1 MADQP
6 TEARLALYRKLSTEH
21 LQTLLRSDLD
31 GPPLDEATVDSILT
45 VLAER
50 RRTPADTSAAWQDFS
65 AYYSTPDSPGAPVRR
80 TRAHLQKAYTRLR
93 IPIRVVSAAAAM
105 FILIFALFPR
115 VETGASDA
123 PNAYVTWTDEYLK
136 ISALPHAGWSL
147 PQGGEYHTDNAGLQ
161 QLHDAL
167 AAYGVTGVVPSWV
180 PEGAVLAEYDFG
192 DEFAGTTSFYAFF
205 SLPDGTGFR
214 MDFMIFAF
222 RNGGALDR
230 KGRAAR
236 QLLHAGGRRVLPIH
250 EQRFHGHLLAERPC
264 FRSGQRQG
272 PGRSDPF
279 HCLFHTL
286 NGGIEVF
293 MRRVLSLVL
302 ILSLLAAALCLPAA
316 ARSSD
321 YINRSDVKIAKSG
334 TNSIAIKTTT
344 GADSTMTSIG
354 VTTIVIEQSANG
366 TSWTPIRTY
375 SSRYT
380 AAMLGHNVISHSYT
394 QTYTGPVNYSYRALV
409 TFYAADKNGSDSF
422 SLYSAVVRL

>member
-105 FILIFALFPR
+105 FILIFAL
-115 VETGASDA
+115 
-123 PNAYVTWTDEYLK
+123 
-136 ISALPHAGWSL
+136 PHAGWSL

-205 SLPDGTGFR
+205 SLPDGTGFS
-214 MDFMIFAF
+214 MDFTIFAEPSAME
-222 RNGGALDR
+222 GSWIVKD
-230 KGRAAR
+230 
-236 QLLHAGGRRVLPIH
+236 
-250 EQRFHGHLLAERPC
+250 ERPVSYFTLGDVGYYQYTNNASTGIC
-264 FRSGQRQG
+264 W
-272 PGRSDPF
+272 
-279 HCLFHTL
+279 L
-286 NGGIEVF
+286 NGRVSGLVCGKVPAEV
-293 MRRVLSLVL
+293 
-302 ILSLLAAALCLPAA
+302 I
-316 ARSSD
+316 RSIV
-321 YINRSDVKIAKSG
+321 Y
-334 TNSIAIKTTT
+334 SI
-344 GADSTMTSIG
+344 
-354 VTTIVIEQSANG
+354 
-366 TSWTPIRTY
+366 
-375 SSRYT
+375 
-380 AAMLGHNVISHSYT
+380 H
-394 QTYTGPVNYSYRALV
+394 
-409 TFYAADKNGSDSF
+409 
-422 SLYSAVVRL
+422 

>member
-6 TEARLALYRKLSTEH
+6 TEAQLALYRKLSTEH

-65 AYYSTPDSPGAPVRR
+65 AYYSTSDSPGAPVRR

-123 PNAYVTWTDEYLK
+123 PNAYITWTDEYLK
-136 ISALPHAGWSL
+136 IDALPHAGWSL

-192 DEFAGTTSFYAFF
+192 DEFAGTTSFYACF
-205 SLPDGTGFR
+205 SLPDGTGFS
-214 MDFMIFAF
+214 MDFTIFAEPSAME
-222 RNGGALDR
+222 GSWIVKD
-230 KGRAAR
+230 
-236 QLLHAGGRRVLPIH
+236 
-250 EQRFHGHLLAERPC
+250 ERPVSYFTLGDVGYYQYTNNASTGIC
-264 FRSGQRQG
+264 W
-272 PGRSDPF
+272 
-279 HCLFHTL
+279 L
-286 NGGIEVF
+286 NGRVSGLVSGKVPAEV
-293 MRRVLSLVL
+293 
-302 ILSLLAAALCLPAA
+302 I
-316 ARSSD
+316 RSIV
-321 YINRSDVKIAKSG
+321 Y
-334 TNSIAIKTTT
+334 SI
-344 GADSTMTSIG
+344 
-354 VTTIVIEQSANG
+354 
-366 TSWTPIRTY
+366 
-375 SSRYT
+375 
-380 AAMLGHNVISHSYT
+380 H
-394 QTYTGPVNYSYRALV
+394 
-409 TFYAADKNGSDSF
+409 
-422 SLYSAVVRL
+422 

>member
-123 PNAYVTWTDEYLK
+123 PNAYITWTDEYLK
-136 ISALPHAGWSL
+136 IDALPHAGWNL

-205 SLPDGTGFR
+205 SLPDGTGFS
-214 MDFMIFAF
+214 MDFTIFAEPSAMEGSWIVKDERPVSYF
-222 RNGGALDR
+222 TLGDVEIQLFLLYHRNSDSA
-230 KGRAAR
+230 
-236 QLLHAGGRRVLPIH
+236 
-250 EQRFHGHLLAERPC
+250 GHLLAERPC

-272 PGRSDPF
+272 PGGSDPF

-286 NGGIEVF
+286 NGGIYE
-293 MRRVLSLVL
+293 
-302 ILSLLAAALCLPAA
+302 
-316 ARSSD
+316 ARSFPCTDPVPAGSRAVPAD
-321 YINRSDVKIAKSG
+321 RRS
-334 TNSIAIKTTT
+334 
-344 GADSTMTSIG
+344 
-354 VTTIVIEQSANG
+354 QQRLH
-366 TSWTPIRTY
+366 PP
-375 SSRYT
+375 
-380 AAMLGHNVISHSYT
+380 LGCEDRQERHELDRDQDHD
-394 QTYTGPVNYSYRALV
+394 RC
-409 TFYAADKNGSDSF
+409 
-422 SLYSAVVRL
+422 R

>member
-115 VETGASDA
+115 V
-123 PNAYVTWTDEYLK
+123 
-136 ISALPHAGWSL
+136 
-147 PQGGEYHTDNAGLQ
+147 DNAGLQ

-205 SLPDGTGFR
+205 SLPDGTGFS
-214 MDFMIFAF
+214 MDFTIFAEPSAME
-222 RNGGALDR
+222 GSWIVKD
-230 KGRAAR
+230 
-236 QLLHAGGRRVLPIH
+236 
-250 EQRFHGHLLAERPC
+250 ERPVSYFTLGDVGYYQYTNNASTGIC
-264 FRSGQRQG
+264 W
-272 PGRSDPF
+272 
-279 HCLFHTL
+279 L
-286 NGGIEVF
+286 NGCVSGLVCGKVPAEV
-293 MRRVLSLVL
+293 
-302 ILSLLAAALCLPAA
+302 I
-316 ARSSD
+316 RSIV
-321 YINRSDVKIAKSG
+321 Y
-334 TNSIAIKTTT
+334 SI
-344 GADSTMTSIG
+344 
-354 VTTIVIEQSANG
+354 
-366 TSWTPIRTY
+366 
-375 SSRYT
+375 
-380 AAMLGHNVISHSYT
+380 H
-394 QTYTGPVNYSYRALV
+394 
-409 TFYAADKNGSDSF
+409 
-422 SLYSAVVRL
+422 

>member
-123 PNAYVTWTDEYLK
+123 PNAYITWTDEYLK
-136 ISALPHAGWSL
+136 IDALPHAGWNL

-205 SLPDGTGFR
+205 SLPDGTGFS
-214 MDFMIFAF
+214 MDFTIFAEPSAMEGSWIVKDERPVSYF
-222 RNGGALDR
+222 TL
-230 KGRAAR
+230 
-236 QLLHAGGRRVLPIH
+236 GGRRVLPIH
-250 EQRFHGHLLAERPC
+250 EQCFHGHLLAERLC
-264 FRSGQRQG
+264 FRSGLRQG
-272 PGRSDPF
+272 PGGSDPL

-286 NGGIEVF
+286 NGGIHE
-293 MRRVLSLVL
+293 
-302 ILSLLAAALCLPAA
+302 
-316 ARSSD
+316 ARSFSCTD
-321 YINRSDVKIAKSG
+321 PFPAGSRAVPAGRRAQQRLHQPLRCVDRQKRYELDLDQDHDRLRLFHDQHWRHHDRHRAVRKRDELDPGPHLFLALHG
-334 TNSIAIKTTT
+334 RHA
-344 GADSTMTSIG
+344 GPQRDDPYLYADLHRPR
-354 VTTIVIEQSANG
+354 ELFL
-366 TSWTPIRTY
+366 PRT
-375 SSRYT
+375 RHI
-380 AAMLGHNVISHSYT
+380 L
-394 QTYTGPVNYSYRALV
+394 R
-409 TFYAADKNGSDSF
+409 
-422 SLYSAVVRL
+422 RR

>member
-123 PNAYVTWTDEYLK
+123 PNAYITWTDEYLK
-136 ISALPHAGWSL
+136 IDALPHAGWNL

-205 SLPDGTGFR
+205 SLPDGTGFS
-214 MDFMIFAF
+214 MDFTIFAEPSAME
-222 RNGGALDR
+222 GSWIVKD
-230 KGRAAR
+230 
-236 QLLHAGGRRVLPIH
+236 
-250 EQRFHGHLLAERPC
+250 ERPVSYFTLGDVGYYQYTSNASTGIC
-264 FRSGQRQG
+264 W
-272 PGRSDPF
+272 
-279 HCLFHTL
+279 L
-286 NGGIEVF
+286 NGCVSGLVCGKVPAEV
-293 MRRVLSLVL
+293 
-302 ILSLLAAALCLPAA
+302 I
-316 ARSSD
+316 RSIV
-321 YINRSDVKIAKSG
+321 Y
-334 TNSIAIKTTT
+334 SI
-344 GADSTMTSIG
+344 
-354 VTTIVIEQSANG
+354 
-366 TSWTPIRTY
+366 
-375 SSRYT
+375 
-380 AAMLGHNVISHSYT
+380 H
-394 QTYTGPVNYSYRALV
+394 
-409 TFYAADKNGSDSF
+409 
-422 SLYSAVVRL
+422 

>member
-6 TEARLALYRKLSTEH
+6 TEAQLALYRKLSTEH

-65 AYYSTPDSPGAPVRR
+65 AYYFTPDSPGAPVRR

-123 PNAYVTWTDEYLK
+123 PNAYITWTDEYLK
-136 ISALPHAGWSL
+136 IDALPHAGWSL

-192 DEFAGTTSFYAFF
+192 DEFAGTTSFYAYF
-205 SLPDGTGFR
+205 SLPDGTGFS
-214 MDFMIFAF
+214 MDFTIFAEPSAME
-222 RNGGALDR
+222 GSWIVKD
-230 KGRAAR
+230 
-236 QLLHAGGRRVLPIH
+236 
-250 EQRFHGHLLAERPC
+250 ERPVSYFTLGDVGYYQYTNNASTGIC
-264 FRSGQRQG
+264 W
-272 PGRSDPF
+272 
-279 HCLFHTL
+279 L
-286 NGGIEVF
+286 NGRVSGLVSGKVPAEV
-293 MRRVLSLVL
+293 
-302 ILSLLAAALCLPAA
+302 I
-316 ARSSD
+316 RSIV
-321 YINRSDVKIAKSG
+321 Y
-334 TNSIAIKTTT
+334 SI
-344 GADSTMTSIG
+344 
-354 VTTIVIEQSANG
+354 
-366 TSWTPIRTY
+366 
-375 SSRYT
+375 
-380 AAMLGHNVISHSYT
+380 H
-394 QTYTGPVNYSYRALV
+394 
-409 TFYAADKNGSDSF
+409 
-422 SLYSAVVRL
+422 

>member
-123 PNAYVTWTDEYLK
+123 PNAYITWTDEYLK
-136 ISALPHAGWSL
+136 IDALPHAGWNL

-205 SLPDGTGFR
+205 SLPDGTGFS
-214 MDFMIFAF
+214 MDFTIFAEPSAME
-222 RNGGALDR
+222 GSWIVKD
-230 KGRAAR
+230 
-236 QLLHAGGRRVLPIH
+236 
-250 EQRFHGHLLAERPC
+250 ERPVSYFTLGDVGYYQYTNNASTGIC
-264 FRSGQRQG
+264 W
-272 PGRSDPF
+272 
-279 HCLFHTL
+279 L
-286 NGGIEVF
+286 NGCVSGLVCGKVPAEVIRSIVYSIHLTEVS
-293 MRRVLSLVL
+293 MKRVLSLVL

-321 YINRSDVKIAKSG
+321 YISRSDALIAKSG
-334 TNSIAIKTTT
+334 TNSISIKTTT
-344 GADSTMTSIG
+344 GSGSSMTSIG

-366 TSWTPIRTY
+366 TSWTPVRTY

-380 AAMLGHNVISHSYT
+380 AAMLGHNVMTHTYT

>member
-123 PNAYVTWTDEYLK
+123 PNAYITWTDEYLK
-136 ISALPHAGWSL
+136 IDALPHAGWSL

-214 MDFMIFAF
+214 MDFMIFAEPS
-222 RNGGALDR
+222 AM
-230 KGRAAR
+230 
-236 QLLHAGGRRVLPIH
+236 
-250 EQRFHGHLLAERPC
+250 EGHWIVKDERPVSYFTLGDVGYYQYTNNASTGIC
-264 FRSGQRQG
+264 W
-272 PGRSDPF
+272 
-279 HCLFHTL
+279 L
-286 NGGIEVF
+286 NGRVSGLVSGKVPAEVIRSIVYSIHQTEVF

>member
-123 PNAYVTWTDEYLK
+123 PNAYITWTDEYLK
-136 ISALPHAGWSL
+136 IDALPHAGWNL

-167 AAYGVTGVVPSWV
+167 AAYGVTGVVPRALCWRSMTLETNSPV
-180 PEGAVLAEYDFG
+180 PPRSMPSSPCRTAQAS
-192 DEFAGTTSFYAFF
+192 AWISRSSR
-205 SLPDGTGFR
+205 SLPQWR
-214 MDFMIFAF
+214 E
-222 RNGGALDR
+222 
-230 KGRAAR
+230 
-236 QLLHAGGRRVLPIH
+236 AG
-250 EQRFHGHLLAERPC
+250 
-264 FRSGQRQG
+264 S
-272 PGRSDPF
+272 
-279 HCLFHTL
+279 
-286 NGGIEVF
+286 
-293 MRRVLSLVL
+293 
-302 ILSLLAAALCLPAA
+302 
-316 ARSSD
+316 
-321 YINRSDVKIAKSG
+321 
-334 TNSIAIKTTT
+334 
-344 GADSTMTSIG
+344 
-354 VTTIVIEQSANG
+354 
-366 TSWTPIRTY
+366 
-375 SSRYT
+375 
-380 AAMLGHNVISHSYT
+380 
-394 QTYTGPVNYSYRALV
+394 
-409 TFYAADKNGSDSF
+409 
-422 SLYSAVVRL
+422 